1 MKKPNILFFIVD
13 DLRTQLGCYGV
24 PRMVTPNIDRLAAD
38 GTLFERAYSAFPI
51 CGPSRASTLT
61 GLRPAPTRFFQ
72 WNASVDK
79 DVPGALTIP
88 EHFKNHGYYT
98 RCIGKTLH
106 NENDCA
112 RAWSGG
118 VWMPPGGIGAVPGAY
133 AVPENREQKIATGKG
148 PAFEA
153 ADVDDD
159 AYGDGQGAA
168 LAVREL
174 GELAKKGQPFFLSV
188 GFVRPH
194 LPFNAPQRYW
204 DLYDR
209 DVIEVPENRS
219 LPENA
224 PDLAATNWQELRN
237 YADIPPEGP
246 LDDETA
252 RTLIHGYNAGVSYMD
267 AQLGRVVDELERL
280 GLRNDTIIV
289 LCTDHGW
296 QLGEHGLWSKHC
308 LFEQSLH
315 CPLIVRGPAVESG
328 RAAGL
333 VEFVDIFPSLCEL
346 AGLPVP
352 AHLHGQSFVPQLRD
366 ARTPGKDAVFSRHSN
381 QESIK
386 IDEYRYSEW
395 TDEKGTV
402 IARMLFDHEF
412 DPGENFNLAGS
423 PAHESTVAELAH
435 ALRENA
441 RATA

>member
-1 MKKPNILFFIVD
+1 MNVLFFIVD
-13 DLRTQLGCYGV
+13 DLRTQLGCYGGEG
-24 PRMVTPNIDRLAAD
+24 MSTPNIDRLAAS

-61 GLRPAPTRFFQ
+61 GLRPAPARFFK
-72 WNASVDK
+72 WNASVDE

-88 EHFKNHGYYT
+88 EHFKNLGYHT

-133 AVPENREQKIATGKG
+133 AISENRERKINEGRA
-148 PAFEA
+148 PAFEE

-168 LAVREL
+168 LAVQELREL
-174 GELAKKGQPFFLSV
+174 AAGKQPFFLSV

-194 LPFNAPQRYW
+194 LPFNAPRRYW
-204 DLYDR
+204 DIYDR
-209 DVIEVPENRS
+209 DAIKLPENSS

-237 YADIPPEGP
+237 YAGIPAEGP
-246 LDDETA
+246 LDDDLA

-280 GLRNDTIIV
+280 GLRGDTAV
-289 LCTDHGW
+289 LLCADHGW

-308 LFEQSLH
+308 LFEESLH
-315 CPLIVRGPAVESG
+315 CPLIVSGPGVERG

-333 VEFVDIFPSLCEL
+333 AEFVDIFPSLCEL
-346 AGLPVP
+346 ADLPLP
-352 AHLHGQSFVPQLRD
+352 AHLHGRSFVPQLRD
-366 ARTPGKDAVFSRHSN
+366 ARAPGKDAVFSRHGN
-381 QESIK
+381 QESVK
-386 IDEYRYSEW
+386 TDRHRYSEW
-395 TDEKGTV
+395 TDAEGSV
-402 IARMLFDHEF
+402 IARMLYDHAL
-412 DPGENFNLAGS
+412 DPGENFNIAGS
-423 PAHESTVAELAH
+423 PAHAAAVAGLAGV
-435 ALRENA
+435 LRENA